1 MDKINTTQHRLQQH
15 QIKEHETQYRELIE
29 ALNVGVFRT
38 TPEGLVFLQANK
50 ATANIFGYDS
60 IEEFMQTSMY
70 DHYKYP
76 NRMQKWLERLRVSG
90 EWKNFEIDMQKKDG
104 TQIWVSFNV
113 TVKYDECNAND
124 SDCYEDYD
132 DNNAPYNI
140 NIFGSEEKE
149 FLQAKSTKDKEQ
161 QDNLDKTVH
170 DKEHQ
175 GRIRIIKWIDGVVE
189 DITERKEALNKLKR
203 LNEAYE
209 RFVPQEFLKTLG
221 KKSIEEVQ
229 LNDRIQKKMTILFS
243 DIRNFSTLSEAMSPE
258 ENFKFINSYLS
269 YMGPFVR
276 KHHGFIDK
284 FIGDSIMAI
293 FGRDSDDAILAA
305 IDMLRELRG
314 YNEGRKRAG
323 YPMLQI
329 GIGINTG
336 ILMLGIVGEANRM
349 EGTVISDAV
358 NTASRLEQ
366 LTKKY
371 NTPLLISE
379 HTFHSL
385 KKTADFA
392 IRFVD
397 RVIVKGRSEP
407 IAIYEVFN
415 ADPPQLF
422 ESKLSHKSLFET
434 ALYHLRYHDIEH
446 AKSIFDVLLKKA
458 PDDPLAKRYQSF
470 TENDYDHFFSPWNKK
485 KEFEIKEELMCDIP
499 IIDDAHIEMFRLTY
513 LLMEIIKQNLNNET
527 ITELLIE
534 LNNISK
540 EHFETEKEMM
550 EQADY
555 PEPELD
561 LHMMLHKE
569 FLSNSQY
576 VLHMASQTNYTKKS
590 EALHL
595 LLRIETLFVEW
606 LVNHEITADKHFIA
620 FMMGF
625 R

>member
-1 MDKINTTQHRLQQH
+1 MAKTKTTQHRLQQD
-15 QIKEHETQYRELIE
+15 QVKEHETQYRELIE
-29 ALNVGVFRT
+29 ALNVGVFRI
-38 TPEGLVFLQANK
+38 TPDELLFLQANQ
-50 ATANIFGYDS
+50 ATANIFGYHS

-76 NRMQKWLERLRVSG
+76 NRMRKWLERLIVRG

-113 TVKYDECNAND
+113 TVKYDKCNDND
-124 SDCYEDYD
+124 SECYED
-132 DNNAPYNI
+132 DNDNSSPYNI
-140 NIFGSEEKE
+140 NIFGSAEKE
-149 FLQAKSTKDKEQ
+149 FYQAKISQDKGQKDK
-161 QDNLDKTVH
+161 DNLDKTSQNQ
-170 DKEHQ
+170 ERQ
-175 GRIRIIKWIDGVVE
+175 GQIKVIKWIDGVVE

-209 RFVPQEFLKTLG
+209 RFIPKEFFKTLG
-221 KKSIEEVQ
+221 KKSIEDVK
-229 LNDRIQKKMTILFS
+229 LNDRIKKKMTVLFS
-243 DIRNFSTLSEAMSPE
+243 DIRNFSTLSETMTPE

-276 KHHGFIDK
+276 QHNGFIDK

-293 FGRDSDDAILAA
+293 FGGEADNAVNAA
-305 IDMLRELRG
+305 IAMLKELKN
-314 YNEGRKRAG
+314 YNEGRERAG
-323 YPMLQI
+323 YPTIEI

-336 ILMLGIVGEANRM
+336 ILMLGIVGDHKRM

-379 HTFHSL
+379 HTFYALQNSS
-385 KKTADFA
+385 AFA
-392 IRFVD
+392 VRFID
-397 RVIVKGRSEP
+397 RVLVKGRSEP

-415 ADPPQLF
+415 ADPPELF
-422 ESKLSHKSLFET
+422 ESKMSHKNLFET
-434 ALYHLRYHDIEH
+434 ALYHFRYEDVEH
-446 AKSIFDVLLKKA
+446 AKTIFDVLFKKA
-458 PDDPLAKRYQSF
+458 PEDPLAKRYHSSIKNED
-470 TENDYDHFFSPWNKK
+470 ENFFSPWIDKK
-485 KEFEIKEELMCDIP
+485 AFELKAQLLCDIP
-499 IIDDAHIEMFRLTY
+499 VIDDDHSEMFRLIY
-513 LLMEIIKQNLNNET
+513 LLMEVIKQNLNNET
-527 ITELLIE
+527 IIELLIE
-534 LNNISK
+534 LNTISAQ
-540 EHFETEKEMM
+540 HFQTEKVMM
-550 EQADY
+550 EQCGY
-555 PEPELD
+555 PD
-561 LHMMLHKE
+561 IDFHRMLHKE
-569 FLSNSQY
+569 FLSNSEY
-576 VLHMASQTNYTKKS
+576 VLDMASNTKYTKKS